1 MSDSPAFDLFANAYD
16 AWFADNR
23 DLLQSEVLL
32 IAHAWPGDGR
42 ALSVGCGTGLFETI
56 LARDHGIRVHAG
68 IEPADGMAAIARE
81 RGIEVAIGTAET
93 ADLGE
98 GAFDIVLFNG
108 STSYIRDLTQ
118 VFRRTHAAL
127 RPGGHVVVVD
137 VPRESGYGV
146 LYGLANA
153 LGTWDHPFFAGVKP
167 DAAYPLPFVQAATW
181 HTTAERIQALE
192 QAGFS
197 VVRTAQTL
205 TRHPVFAPHGVEQPR
220 DGHDAGDYVAI
231 VAQRV

>member
-1 MSDSPAFDLFANAYD
+1 MTDAPAFDLFANDYD

-32 IAHAWPGDGR
+32 LAYAWPGGGR
-42 ALSVGCGTGLFETI
+42 ALSVGCGTGLFEAI
-56 LARDHGIRVHAG
+56 LARDHGITVHAG
-68 IEPADGMAAIARE
+68 VEPAEGMAAIARQ
-81 RGIEVAIGTAET
+81 RGMQVTVGTAEH
-93 ADLGE
+93 ADLGD
-98 GAFDIVLFNG
+98 ADFDIVLFNG
-108 STSYIRDLTQ
+108 STSYIRDLAA
-118 VFRRTHAAL
+118 VFRRAHAAL

-181 HTTAERIQALE
+181 HTTAERITALE
-192 QAGFS
+192 AAGFE
-197 VVRTAQTL
+197 VLRTAQTL
-205 TRHPVFAPHGVEQPR
+205 TRHPVFAPHGVEPPR

-231 VAQRV
+231 VARRG